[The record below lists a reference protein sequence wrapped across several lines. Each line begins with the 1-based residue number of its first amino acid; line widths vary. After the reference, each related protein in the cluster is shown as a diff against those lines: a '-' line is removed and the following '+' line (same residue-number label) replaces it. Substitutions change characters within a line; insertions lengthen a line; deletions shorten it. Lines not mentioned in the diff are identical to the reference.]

1 MASPRTPNA
10 AGFLIPAYLFG
21 RDGSKLLYV
30 NDGRIHVRA
39 IDGDAT
45 ADRLLDG
52 ANFVDVAARES
63 ATP

>member
-1 MASPRTPNA
+1 M
-10 AGFLIPAYLFG
+10 PAYLLT
-21 RDGSKLLYV
+21 REGSKLLYV
-30 NDGRIHVRA
+30 LDGRIHVRA

-52 ANFVDVAARES
+52 VNFVDVAARES

>member
-1 MASPRTPNA
+1 M
-10 AGFLIPAYLFG
+10 PAYLFT
-21 RDGSKLLYV
+21 RDGSKLLSV
-30 NDGRIHVRA
+30 LDGRLHVRA

-52 ANFVDVAARES
+52 VNFVDVAARES